1 MNITARFVR
10 FLGAGATATA
20 LHYVTLIALVSSG
33 APALP
38 ASAAGSVVGL
48 LTHYFISS
56 RWVFVHVHPERI
68 AFVRFFLV
76 SALAFLLNSLLM
88 LAGLAVGLHYLIAQ
102 IVSTLLVML
111 VNYVLHANWTFMNGA
126 MR

>member
-1 MNITARFVR
+1 MNISARFVR
-10 FLGAGATATA
+10 FLGAGATATT
-20 LHYVTLIALVSSG
+20 LHYATLIALVSFG

-56 RWVFVHVHPERI
+56 RWVFVHARPERT
-68 AFVRFFLV
+68 AFVRFLLV
-76 SALAFLLNSLLM
+76 SVLAFLLNSLLM
-88 LAGLAVGLHYLIAQ
+88 WGGLAVGLHYLNAQ

-111 VNYVLHANWTFMNGA
+111 INYVLHANWTFMNGA

>member
-1 MNITARFVR
+1 MTIPARFVR

-20 LHYVTLIALVSSG
+20 LHYAALIALVSFG

-48 LTHYFISS
+48 LSHYFISS
-56 RWVFVHVHPERI
+56 RWVFVRAHSERA
-68 AFVRFFLV
+68 AFVRFILV
-76 SALAFLLNSLLM
+76 SVLAFLLNSILM
-88 LAGLAVGLHYLIAQ
+88 WAGLAVGLHYLIAQ
-102 IVSTLLVML
+102 IASTLLVML

>member
-1 MNITARFVR
+1 MNIPGRFVR

-20 LHYVTLIALVSSG
+20 LHYVTLIALVNFG

-48 LTHYFISS
+48 MTHYFISR
-56 RWVFVHVHPERI
+56 RWVFVHAHPQRT
-68 AFVRFFLV
+68 AFIRFVLV

-88 LAGLAVGLHYLIAQ
+88 WAGLALGLHYLIAQ
-102 IVSTLLVML
+102 ILSTLSVML

-126 MR
+126 IR